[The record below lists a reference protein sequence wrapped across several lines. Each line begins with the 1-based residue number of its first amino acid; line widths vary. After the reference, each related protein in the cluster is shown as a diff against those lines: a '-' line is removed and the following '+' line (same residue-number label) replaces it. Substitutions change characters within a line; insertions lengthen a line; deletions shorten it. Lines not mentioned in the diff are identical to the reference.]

1 MNDSAQKN
9 KLLLLGIGIF
19 ALVVIALIFL
29 LVRKPNL
36 SAFDQSINSQ
46 ISGVLDINGV
56 VPSGATVSLIAQDL
70 KGGSPVTFTSGLIP
84 LDNDSWSYTHATPSN
99 SYSIKAQLIHNG
111 KIIAQSSPITV
122 TAPAD
127 EETLTLDVTSDQP
140 SEANAVISGDII
152 VNGYIPAN
160 STITINGRVLGA
172 QTFTQVANNLPGRA
186 RQFMSY
192 TSAIAGKEYEV
203 TGTLIGS
210 DGSVLGTSALLAVAA
225 PALNETLTI
234 NSSAQAPVTPTP
246 TPLPPSTTSTPTP
259 TPTPNPNSVI
269 SGSINFN
276 GIAPAN
282 SRIVILQKPYN
293 SSNYQVAVDNI
304 TPIDNM
310 TWRWTNPRASTW
322 YDLIAVL
329 KQKQSDGTDK
339 DLASSSM
346 ASIAAPASNVTF
358 TLNSGITLSP
368 PPGPIN
374 ISCGNLSG
382 SNWYATVTF
391 GGVSGA
397 GTYWYQIGTSNG
409 GSQTLNSTQN
419 ANGNSPASVQIQLNN
434 GTQYYARYAYSNL
447 PNQGTGGSQFSP
459 FTGTTSLQCNQ

>member
-1 MNDSAQKN
+1 MATQPAQKN
-9 KLLLLGIGIF
+9 NLLLLAIGIL
-19 ALVVIALIFL
+19 ALVVVALLFIVL
-29 LVRKPNL
+29 RKPNL

-46 ISGVLDINGV
+46 ISGVLNINGA
-56 VPSGATVSLIAQDL
+56 VPTGATISLIAQDM
-70 KGGSPVTFTSGLIP
+70 KGGSPVTFASGLTP
-84 LDNDSWSYTHATPSN
+84 LDNDAWSYTHATPNN
-99 SYSIKAQLIHNG
+99 SYSIKAQLIQNG
-111 KIIAQSSPITV
+111 KVITESSPISV

-127 EETLTLDVTSDQP
+127 DETLTLNVTSDQP
-140 SEANAVISGDII
+140 ADTNAVISGNII
-152 VNGYIPAN
+152 VNGFIPAN
-160 STITINGRVLGA
+160 STITINGRVLGD
-172 QTFTQVANNLPGRA
+172 QNFTQVATNLPGRA

-203 TGTLIGS
+203 TGTLIGP
-210 DGSVLGTSALLAVAA
+210 DGSVIGTSSILAVAA

-234 NSSAQAPVTPTP
+234 NSSAQAPSTPTP
-246 TPLPPSTTSTPTP
+246 TPAPATTATP
-259 TPTPNPNSVI
+259 TPTPNPRAVI

-276 GIAPAN
+276 GLAPAN
-282 SRIVILQKPYN
+282 SRIVILQKVYN
-293 SSNYQVAVDNI
+293 TSNYKVAVDNI

-310 TWRWTNPRASTW
+310 TWTWPNAKSSTW
-322 YDLIAVL
+322 YDLVAVL
-329 KQKQSDGTDK
+329 KQRQSNGTDK
-339 DLASSSM
+339 DLATSSPT
-346 ASIAAPASNVTF
+346 SIAAPASNVTF
-358 TLNSGITLSP
+358 TINSGITLSP
-368 PPGPIN
+368 PPGPIT

-459 FTGTTSLQCNQ
+459 FTGTTPLQCNQ

>member
-1 MNDSAQKN
+1 MAPQPAQKN
-9 KLLLLGIGIF
+9 TVLLIAIGIL
-19 ALVVIALIFL
+19 ALVVVALIFL
-29 LVRKPNL
+29 VIRRPNL

-46 ISGVLDINGV
+46 ISGVLDINGG
-56 VPSGATVSLIAQDL
+56 VPTGATVSLIAQDL
-70 KGGSPVTFTSGLIP
+70 KGGNPVTFTSGLTP

-99 SYSIKAQLIHNG
+99 SYSIKAQLIQNG
-111 KIIAQSSPITV
+111 KVISESSPITV

-127 EETLTLDVTSDQP
+127 DETLTLNITSDQ
-140 SEANAVISGDII
+140 SNDETAVISGNII
-152 VNGYIPAN
+152 VNGYIPPN
-160 STITINGRVLGA
+160 STITINGRVLGD
-172 QTFTQVANNLPGRA
+172 QNFTQVATNLPGRA

-210 DGSVLGTSALLAVAA
+210 DGSVLGTSAVLAVAA
-225 PALNETLTI
+225 PALNEKLTI

-246 TPLPPSTTSTPTP
+246 PTSQPSSTATPA
-259 TPTPNPNSVI
+259 PTPNPNSAI

-276 GIAPAN
+276 GLAPAN
-282 SRIVILQKPYN
+282 SRIVILQKAYN
-293 SSNYQVAVDNI
+293 TSNYQVAVDNI

-310 TWRWTNPRASTW
+310 TWTWTNSQASTW
-322 YDLIAVL
+322 YDLVAVL
-329 KQKQSDGTDK
+329 KQKQSNGTDK
-339 DLASSSM
+339 DLATSSM
-346 ASIAAPASNVTF
+346 TSVAAPASNVIF
-358 TLNSGITLSP
+358 TINSGITLGP

-382 SNWYATVTF
+382 SNWFATVTF
-391 GGVSGA
+391 GGVNGA
-397 GTYWYQIGTSNG
+397 GTYWYQIGTTNG

-419 ANGNSPASVQIQLNN
+419 ASGNSPTTVQIQLNN

-459 FTGTTSLQCNQ
+459 FTATTPLQCNN